1 MICIYIFKDILRTY
15 NLKYFRFNGYD
26 GRLDRQLEAVVLLME
41 SFEGHE
47 ERFQYDIFG
56 HSGEAD
62 ALEFVNH
69 SRPPKNEK
77 ARLETIKVLYV
88 YRLLC
93 NYYIL
98 LL

>member
-1 MICIYIFKDILRTY
+1 
-15 NLKYFRFNGYD
+15 
-26 GRLDRQLEAVVLLME
+26 ME

-47 ERFQYDIFG
+47 DRFQYDIFG

-77 ARLETIKVLYV
+77 ARLETIKVI
-88 YRLLC
+88 
-93 NYYIL
+93 NIL
-98 LL
+98 ILQIFLIFSNNGPD

>member
-1 MICIYIFKDILRTY
+1 
-15 NLKYFRFNGYD
+15 
-26 GRLDRQLEAVVLLME
+26 ME

-47 ERFQYDIFG
+47 DRFQYDIFG

-77 ARLETIKVLYV
+77 ARLETIKVI
-88 YRLLC
+88 
-93 NYYIL
+93 NIL
-98 LL
+98 ILQIIVIFSKNDPAWY